1 MIPRTENNNNCLP
14 GRRKP
19 NNRHRLKKRL
29 STLLHTHVALILL
42 STLAVLDA
50 GCVIG
55 QIISDILIMKDELH
69 EKQLMESEAKKII
82 FDLFPGRFNR
92 SGYDEAEFESILLI
106 LRDCFQE
113 VNGPEIT
120 RIQNKFAAAVEKQLH
135 KDHNHAN
142 HHHHLHKRGSGGN
155 HKHTFK
161 DSHKIYTH
169 HILHELTHA
178 FHLGSFVILTILLL
192 ETFLKVLAM
201 GKKFL
206 NHKIEVFDAFVV
218 LVSWILD
225 VAFWEG
231 LWAHP
236 ETEAARIMTIILPW
250 RLVRIVNSFVMVIQ
264 EKDQVQLKIIK
275 QQYRGSVKRASDMKM
290 KVELYRVSII
300 RMKVELYRMEMRQLQ
315 SLCRRRGASEKEIQ
329 TCAPEGKRRRSS
341 LLPVLTR
348 LASVGLLGSMT
359 SSNDLTKEA
368 ASNDTSDE
376 EDSALDMNSRPNS
389 NFSNFSS
396 DCYSLART
404 ISTGSS
410 VSAIAF
416 PCRGSVENLVKDNP
430 AFTED
435 AEDVPPNY
443 SEIEREMNEEVGSK
457 L

>member
-135 KDHNHAN
+135 KGHNHAN
-142 HHHHLHKRGSGGN
+142 HHHHLHKRGSAGN

-275 QQYRGSVKRASDMKM
+275 QQYRGSVKRASDMK
-290 KVELYRVSII
+290 
-300 RMKVELYRMEMRQLQ
+300 MKVELYRMEMRQLQ

-443 SEIEREMNEEVGSK
+443 SEIEREMNEEENTR